1 MISEKAAS
9 AISLLFNPAVI
20 AAFAFVT
27 LLYSGGAHNSIF
39 LVAICISF
47 GTIVPLAI
55 MYQLSKSGLISDL
68 YVSHRGERVMPFVGA
83 ISSYLL
89 GSAALILL
97 RAPSIVSAL
106 MLCYAGNTIIM
117 MLISLKWKISV
128 HASGIA
134 GPATVL
140 TCNLGPWAAILFA
153 LLIPV
158 GWARIDLKAHTL
170 GQTLAGA
177 LITIA
182 ATWLQLRFYLPIL

>member
-1 MISEKAAS
+1 MIPQKAAS

-20 AAFAFVT
+20 AAFAFLT
-27 LLYSGGAHNSIF
+27 LLCSGGAHSF
-39 LVAICISF
+39 LLGAICISF
-47 GTIVPLAI
+47 GTIVPLAM

-68 YVSHRGERVMPFVGA
+68 YVSRRGERVMPLVGA

-89 GSAALILL
+89 GGGALILL
-97 RAPSIVSAL
+97 RSPSIVTAL

-117 MLISLKWKISV
+117 MVISLRWKISV

-140 TCNLGPWAAILFA
+140 TYSLGPWDAILFA

-158 GWARIDLKAHTL
+158 GWARIELKAHTL

-182 ATWLQLRFYLPIL
+182 ATWLQLRFYLLIL